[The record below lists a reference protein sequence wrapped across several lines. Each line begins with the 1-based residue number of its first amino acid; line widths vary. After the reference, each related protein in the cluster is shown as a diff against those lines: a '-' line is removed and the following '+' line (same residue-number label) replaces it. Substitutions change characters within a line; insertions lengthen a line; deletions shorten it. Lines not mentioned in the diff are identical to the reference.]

1 MTLREIEF
9 LSMVSIIRLLI
20 ELDKEI
26 TGSLHGFNLKD
37 LDSFFHFGLMKK
49 ASYLYILV
57 CAKCF

>member
-1 MTLREIEF
+1 MYQDKLM
-9 LSMVSIIRLLI
+9 SLI
-20 ELDKEI
+20 ELGKEI
-26 TGSLHGFNLKD
+26 TGSLHGSNLKD